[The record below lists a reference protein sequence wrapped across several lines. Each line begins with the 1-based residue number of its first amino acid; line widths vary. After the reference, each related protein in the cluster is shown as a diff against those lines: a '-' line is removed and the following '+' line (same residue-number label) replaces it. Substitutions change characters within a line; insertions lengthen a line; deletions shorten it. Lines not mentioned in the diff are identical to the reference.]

1 MAEQKPLDRTDYV
14 DCGPPPHT
22 PPEYLD
28 VLSESAKRE
37 PIFHHPE
44 FGSTREDFE
53 NMMAPEYWEVGASGR
68 RYNREY
74 VLAELAKRYADP
86 QYRGI
91 HSPPES
97 SWEKKDFNCLKIAN

>member
-1 MAEQKPLDRTDYV
+1 MAQHKPLDRTTYV
-14 DCGPPPHT
+14 DCGPPSHAA
-22 PPEYLD
+22 PEDLA
-28 VLSESAKRE
+28 VLTELARRE

-44 FGSTREDFE
+44 FGTTRQDFE
-53 NMMAPEYWEVGASGR
+53 NMMAPEYWEVGASRR

-74 VLAELAKRYADP
+74 VLAELAKRYTDP

-97 SWEKKDFNCLKIAN
+97 SWEKKDFNCLKICN